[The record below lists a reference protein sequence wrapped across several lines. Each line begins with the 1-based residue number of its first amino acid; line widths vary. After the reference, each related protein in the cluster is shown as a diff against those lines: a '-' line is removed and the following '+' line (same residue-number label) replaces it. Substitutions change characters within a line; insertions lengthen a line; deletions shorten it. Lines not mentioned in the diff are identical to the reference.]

1 MRTIGQLHSCY
12 VMEYPLYSAA
22 QWWAQPKLQ
31 GYFTVHGASA
41 PGPRSICSFCDLEEL
56 ENIDH
61 LFFRCSFVESSL
73 GALLCNA
80 DTLTRRAAGSN
91 LECLECLEDVLAWVY
106 AVETLQKSRR

>member
-12 VMEYPLYSAA
+12 VMEYPLALPNGRLSSNFKVTSRYMVLPLLA
-22 QWWAQPKLQ
+22 L
-31 GYFTVHGASA
+31 GVSA
-41 PGPRSICSFCDLEEL
+41 PFVIWR
-56 ENIDH
+56 NIDH

-80 DTLTRRAAGSN
+80 DTLTRRAVGSN